1 MKGSVRDR
9 VAERQNAPVERAL
22 EPGADPAASAGK
34 LGGAGPR
41 SRRWLSSVARDL
53 SVAQSLNPAS
63 RAAAGLKALQ
73 YRLHGLIHRHPPAGW
88 RGVRDL
94 VRDGVPGAVREIAG
108 KILWTG
114 VLMAASAI
122 AGWCLIASFPSLI
135 SLVAS
140 EAMIEHV
147 ESGTLWTDGLINVMP
162 SSLLSAQILSN
173 NIVVS
178 LFAVCSGVLFG
189 LGTFYLIGLNGFM
202 LGAIFAFVHQHG
214 LAQRL
219 FTFIIAHGMV
229 ELSVICIAGAMGAAI
244 GDALIRSDTREP
256 PGIVSLLR
264 HPARSLDG
272 VLRGIAGRRGGH
284 RGLHLP
290 RSGLSFME
298 PPDHRFP
305 LLAAHGARA
314 ERPVAAGSR
323 CDADGGRSRRR

>member
-1 MKGSVRDR
+1 MKGVSETAWLNARMPQWNALSSQAQILQHRPASSV
-9 VAERQNAPVERAL
+9 AQAL
-22 EPGADPAASAGK
+22 DLVDGY
-34 LGGAGPR
+34 R
-41 SRRWLSSVARDL
+41 SVARDL

-94 VRDGVPGAVREIAG
+94 VRDGVPGAAREIAG

-147 ESGTLWTDGLINVMP
+147 ESGTLWTDGLINVTP

-244 GDALIRSDTREP
+244 GDALIRPTRASRRESFHSCVTRLAP
-256 PGIVSLLR
+256 LMAFCAVLLVGAGAIEGFISPDPAYPLWSRLTIGSLYWL
-264 HPARSLDG
+264 LM
-272 VLRGIAGRRGGH
+272 VL
-284 RGLHLP
+284 
-290 RSGLSFME
+290 GLS
-298 PPDHRFP
+298 
-305 LLAAHGARA
+305 
-314 ERPVAAGSR
+314 
-323 CDADGGRSRRR
+323 GRWRRI